1 MSRGYQVQWVSA
13 KSCVEHSDHVEIG
26 LSLLDILPKDQM
38 GAMLRDELERDGW
51 TKQADGTLQ
60 TVLDGTTVILDKD
73 GTSVRIEKTASK
85 DVSVRS
91 TNADDAD
98 RQLTVA
104 EERAKE
110 QMGAELTKVLVKA
123 EGDVRASV
131 DKAVQK
137 VYVEALKKKA
147 ASMGDITSIVEG
159 QGENGALEVTIKVRA

>member
-26 LSLLDILPKDQM
+26 LSLLDILPKAQM
-38 GAMLRDELERDGW
+38 GALLRDELERDGW
-51 TKQADGTLQ
+51 TKQADGSLQ

-73 GTSVRIEKTASK
+73 GTSVRIEKSASK
-85 DVSVRS
+85 DVSARA

-159 QGENGALEVTIKVRA
+159 KGENGALEVTIKVRA